1 MQSTLVMFDSTKNK
15 TSQFNLFRP
24 RESIKFSHHWQWS
37 TLQLCLQ
44 RVTVLQWAVGC
55 TRVVS
60 PVGHTV
66 SVPHRPCWH
75 ALSND
80 TSTQHT
86 ATNRPSIFS
95 SAASTHCMLFK
106 QARLCVLP
114 NSAPIQCT
122 NRNQNQNLHLSKIPF
137 LFSIL
142 LITDCKVNV
151 A

>member
-75 ALSND
+75 VLSND

-95 SAASTHCMLFK
+95 SAAS
-106 QARLCVLP
+106 RLNKHGCVSYQTLLLS
-114 NSAPIQCT
+114 NALTETKTRICT
-122 NRNQNQNLHLSKIPF
+122 SLKYHFYFRF
-137 LFSIL
+137 
-142 LITDCKVNV
+142 C
-151 A
+151 